1 MYYPVYITYLQGIIM
16 IKTNSVNAVPDSP
29 DNDFCLEWLKNQR
42 YPDGIICPICDKVTK
57 HHKLSNFRCY
67 ACDNC
72 GNRVYPTAGT
82 IFHKSTTPLSTW
94 FKVIDRIANSGNNVP
109 VKTIQREYG
118 MTYKTA
124 WRMVHRIS
132 EYLKENKNM
141 FPVEDLSGKNL
152 QKRDRKEAAPDF
164 NKTTH
169 DIKKSLFTGNPV
181 TTDSYTEDHPKDS
194 FRKQDRIARLLKLL
208 ILLWQNPQGLTVE
221 ELSKN
226 GITSKRTV
234 YRDLQAIESEL
245 NIPIWEEGNK
255 RGIVEGNF
263 LPPIAFNLEE
273 AFNVF
278 IASRLLQK
286 QFRIHNPSLNSTLTK
301 ISALIPPHLR
311 NQIKNSMEYVKTQPL
326 ETYKI
331 KNLKLI
337 VQAWQSQRQ
346 VKIRYQEE
354 FSSEITE
361 FIIEPYFMEPILSL
375 HSIIV
380 IAYCPSRKII
390 YPYNIDHIVG
400 EVTICAD
407 TYEMPQDYNAVDSI
421 NSAWGLPVDNEIVT
435 VKLHFKP
442 NLSKTIMSTIWH
454 PSQIVELQDDGS
466 LIATFEVRKM
476 SGFRSWVLNWGDEVE
491 VLEPQAFRDKLA
503 EFGTAL
509 LKTYST

>member
-1 MYYPVYITYLQGIIM
+1 M
-16 IKTNSVNAVPDSP
+16 IKTDTTNAGFDSR
-29 DNDFCLEWLKNQR
+29 DNDFYLEWLKNQR
-42 YPDGIICPICDKVTK
+42 YPDGIICPVCDKITK
-57 HHKLSNFRCY
+57 HHKLTNFRCY

-94 FKVIDRIANSGNNVP
+94 FKVIDRISNPANNVSAK
-109 VKTIQREYG
+109 VIQREYG

-124 WRMVHRIS
+124 WRMVHKIR
-132 EYLKENKNM
+132 EYLKENDNM
-141 FPVEDLSGKNL
+141 FSVKDISGNGQREKISSKNP
-152 QKRDRKEAAPDF
+152 QKRIRRKAVPDF
-164 NKTTH
+164 SDKTH
-169 DIKKSLFTGNPV
+169 YNESSLFAGNSAIASSPGM
-181 TTDSYTEDHPKDS
+181 DHPKDS
-194 FRKQDRIARLLKLL
+194 FRKRDRTARLLRLL
-208 ILLWQNPQGLTVE
+208 ILLWQNPQGLTAE
-221 ELSKN
+221 EISN
-226 GITSKRTV
+226 NCMTSKRTV

-245 NIPIWEEGNK
+245 NIPIWEEGKK

-286 QFRIHNPSLNSTLTK
+286 QFRIHDPSLNSTLTK

-311 NQIKNSMEYVKTQPL
+311 DQIKNSMEYVKTQPL

-337 VQAWQSQRQ
+337 VQAWQSQHR

-375 HSIIV
+375 HSIII
-380 IAYCPSRKII
+380 IAYCPLRGII
-390 YPYNIDHIVG
+390 FPYNIDHIIG
-400 EVTICAD
+400 EVTICPD
-407 TYEMPQDYNAVDSI
+407 TYEIPIDYNPVDSI
-421 NSAWGLPVDNEIVT
+421 NSAWGLPVDNEVVT

-442 NLSKTIMSTIWH
+442 SSSKTIMSTIWH
-454 PSQIVELQDDGS
+454 PSQIIELQDDGS
-466 LIATFEVRKM
+466 LIATFKVRKM

-491 VLEPQAFRDKLA
+491 VLEPKAFRDKLA